1 VTKVSDELGRW
12 GEDLAQAKLREDGM
26 QILDTR
32 WRTRDG
38 EIDIVARDGRT
49 IVFCEVKS
57 RSGVGFGGPFEA
69 VTALKQRRLRKLA
82 GAWLTDHNEHAEDLR
97 FDVVGVLQT
106 AAGTSIEHIR
116 AAF

>member
-1 VTKVSDELGRW
+1 MTKVSDELGRW
-12 GEDLAQAKLREDGM
+12 GEELAQAKLRDSGM

-38 EIDIVARDGRT
+38 EIDIIARDGRT

-57 RSGVGFGGPFEA
+57 RSSTGFGGPLEA

-82 GAWLTDHNEHAEDLR
+82 GAWLAAHHEHADDVR
-97 FDVVGVLQT
+97 FDVVGVVRT
-106 AAGTSIEHIR
+106 PAETVVEHVR

>member
-1 VTKVSDELGRW
+1 MTKVSDELGRW
-12 GEDLAQAKLREDGM
+12 GEDLAAAKLRESGL
-26 QILDTR
+26 QIIDTR

-57 RSGVGFGGPFEA
+57 RSGMGFGGPFEA

-82 GAWLTDHNEHAEDLR
+82 GAWLADHHEHAADLR
-97 FDVVGVLQT
+97 FDVVGVLRT
-106 AAGTSIEHIR
+106 PGGTLVQHIVG
-116 AAF
+116 AF

>member
-1 VTKVSDELGRW
+1 MTKASDELGRW

-69 VTALKQRRLRKLA
+69 VTAVKQRRLRKLA
-82 GAWLTDHNEHAEDLR
+82 GAWLADHNGHAEDLR
-97 FDVVGVLQT
+97 FDVVGVLRT
-106 AAGTSIEHIR
+106 ASGTSIEHIR